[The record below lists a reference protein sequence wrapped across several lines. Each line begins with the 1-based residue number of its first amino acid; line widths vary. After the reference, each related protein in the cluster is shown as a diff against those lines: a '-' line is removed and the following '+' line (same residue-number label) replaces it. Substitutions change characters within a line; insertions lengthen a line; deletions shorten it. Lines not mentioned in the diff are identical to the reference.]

1 MLSEPLTLYKLMILY
16 MLKQVKFPLS
26 LSQFCDFFLEKEY
39 TNYFTVQQALAEL
52 LSANLIRVE
61 TARNSSRYELT
72 RDGEE
77 TLSFFGKNISAA
89 IIADMDQFLS
99 DNKIR
104 LRNEV
109 GTTADYY
116 KTPNQEYMVHC
127 QVREG
132 KNILVEINVATA
144 TKELAELMCDHW
156 QDSSQKIYETI
167 VKELMKD

>member
-26 LSQFCDFFLEKEY
+26 MAQFCDFFLEKDY
-39 TNYFTVQQALAEL
+39 TNYFTIQKALSEL
-52 LSANLIRVE
+52 LSANLVRVE
-61 TARNSSRYELT
+61 TARNSSRYEIT

-77 TLSFFGKNISAA
+77 TLVFFGKNISPA
-89 IIADMDQFLS
+89 IVEDMNQFLS
-99 DNKIR
+99 KNKIR

-109 GTTADYY
+109 GTSSDYY
-116 KTPNQEYMVHC
+116 KTPNQDYMVHC
-127 QVREG
+127 EVREG
-132 KNILVEINVATA
+132 KNILVEISVAAA
-144 TKELAELMCDHW
+144 TKELAEVMCDNW

>member
-26 LSQFCDFFLEKEY
+26 TAQFCDFFLNQDY
-39 TNYFTVQQALAEL
+39 TNYFTVQKALSEL
-52 LSANLIRVE
+52 LSANLIRME
-61 TARNSSRYELT
+61 TARNSSRYEIT

-89 IIADMDQFLS
+89 IIQDMDQFLS
-99 DNKIR
+99 ENKIR
-104 LRNEV
+104 LRDEI
-109 GTTADYY
+109 GTCADYY

-132 KNILVEINVATA
+132 KNILVEINVAAA
-144 TKELAELMCDHW
+144 TKELAEAMCDHW
-156 QDSSQKIYETI
+156 RDSSQKIYETI
-167 VKELMKD
+167 VRELMKD